1 MSTGNYLHVNLVD
14 KARRLCGTEVHTQP
28 QGDPKGG
35 PSKGS
40 GKGSPRPGS
49 QSNKSD
55 TETTKKADVDKSND
69 APYCRGCGRKHPAE
83 CELGPKG
90 VNHPDWNDT
99 KKSWSQSKIGLR
111 WKEHKKYSLP
121 WNKSLN
127 DPSWTNPKPLKSAKR
142 DADKPDDNPTKK
154 RKCKSHTIMTTQHI
168 KNEHSYLLTCSLST
182 TFSEIPDEFECLL
195 DTGALDTNYVSRAVG
210 DLIIKKG
217 GTRKPCSVE
226 KICSCS
232 SKVCVPCLG
241 VVHFDLT
248 FFNDLTKKR
257 EKICL
262 TATIIEMDFDI
273 ILGRRDIY
281 KHKILFKTYNQM
293 FADLIDQSQNE
304 ESLMIPPLNATRLL
318 TVTCPRKLA
327 SRRIAGDDA
336 HISLSECI
344 RLKSRLPSE
353 IHYLNVSR
361 TKAEVIKKEQ
371 LLTGSSG
378 CSGDEDLYDDDEDW
392 DPFNKTNKTATC
404 TITGSAYVQTEVRKL
419 VEEYKDIF
427 STTLTDQP
435 ALIPPMQLKV
445 DEERWKVRRNAT
457 PHRAVSTVKQKEIK
471 RQIDEMLEAKLIR
484 PSQATHY
491 SQVLLTPKPN
501 NQWRFCVDY
510 RNLNDCTQ
518 TESWP
523 LPNIKE
529 TLNRIGSTRSQIY
542 GIMDLTKG
550 FYQAPLH
557 EMAKLFTAFIC
568 FCGVFEW
575 LRVPMGL
582 KGAPSYFQRM
592 LATIVFQGL
601 IHIIMELYID
611 DIIVHAKTDIEFIDR
626 LRKVFERLRKFKVTV
641 NPGKCRFGLDHIEYV
656 GHS

>member
-1 MSTGNYLHVNLVD
+1 MTSGTSPSGTTHGASNPKSPEAEGPPVFNYSYFSTGPPESSTSTSSNANAGNQRSIEAAPLSVITTEKCGLVGPVNGVWTVKHNSQIAPFKAYLEKNGFTKDNPASFQHRVEQIDVAWQALIDNTLFDLPPGSWKQLPHYEFFQHMHKAFPTEQTAQISTFLTYTDAVNAFIDKEVGDAASALWTANFNEDIKVMRKLAAQNSSLDQLYAMTDAEKEESYQKKLVERVRERLWDKATAITKKDSRNVMLQSFLGEVDAMVATPQAQFNTFTPLLPATTKVTDEHETATSIAAYIRAIMSTGNYLHVNLVD

-293 FADLIDQSQNE
+293 FADLIDQS
-304 ESLMIPPLNATRLL
+304 
-318 TVTCPRKLA
+318 
-327 SRRIAGDDA
+327 
-336 HISLSECI
+336 
-344 RLKSRLPSE
+344 
-353 IHYLNVSR
+353 
-361 TKAEVIKKEQ
+361 
-371 LLTGSSG
+371 
-378 CSGDEDLYDDDEDW
+378 
-392 DPFNKTNKTATC
+392 
-404 TITGSAYVQTEVRKL
+404 
-419 VEEYKDIF
+419 
-427 STTLTDQP
+427 
-435 ALIPPMQLKV
+435 
-445 DEERWKVRRNAT
+445 
-457 PHRAVSTVKQKEIK
+457 
-471 RQIDEMLEAKLIR
+471 
-484 PSQATHY
+484 
-491 SQVLLTPKPN
+491 
-501 NQWRFCVDY
+501 
-510 RNLNDCTQ
+510 
-518 TESWP
+518 
-523 LPNIKE
+523 
-529 TLNRIGSTRSQIY
+529 
-542 GIMDLTKG
+542 
-550 FYQAPLH
+550 
-557 EMAKLFTAFIC
+557 
-568 FCGVFEW
+568 
-575 LRVPMGL
+575 
-582 KGAPSYFQRM
+582 
-592 LATIVFQGL
+592 
-601 IHIIMELYID
+601 
-611 DIIVHAKTDIEFIDR
+611 
-626 LRKVFERLRKFKVTV
+626 
-641 NPGKCRFGLDHIEYV
+641 
-656 GHS
+656 